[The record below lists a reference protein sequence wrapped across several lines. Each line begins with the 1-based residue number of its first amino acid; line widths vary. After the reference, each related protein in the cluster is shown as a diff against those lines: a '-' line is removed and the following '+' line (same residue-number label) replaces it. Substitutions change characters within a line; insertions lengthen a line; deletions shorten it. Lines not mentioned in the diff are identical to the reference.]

1 MGSSNG
7 RKHNIVFLGQPQD
20 AAAVDSLLSEH
31 GLNLQLVE
39 RLDEVIERV
48 KQDHVGVVV
57 LDEESGI
64 PVHDLLTRV
73 RRHSLVPVAI
83 ISDSDCI
90 ARVAYLTAG
99 ADQVIE
105 RPLGESAAARI
116 HSTWRM
122 AHKHVCTTPNG
133 EGDLEFGHLKIV
145 PSQFKVIANGQEVK
159 LSKKEYEILLYLA
172 QRANR
177 LVSADELLRQVW
189 GYHEGVKT
197 RTLNVHIARLR
208 TKLELDP
215 RNPTLIRTV
224 PCRGYMLVSPP

>member
-1 MGSSNG
+1 
-7 RKHNIVFLGQPQD
+7 
-20 AAAVDSLLSEH
+20 
-31 GLNLQLVE
+31 
-39 RLDEVIERV
+39 
-48 KQDHVGVVV
+48 V
-57 LDEESGI
+57 LDEIKSGI

-73 RRHSLVPVAI
+73 RRHSFVPVAV
-83 ISDSDCI
+83 ISDDDWI
-90 ARVAYLTAG
+90 ARVVYLTAG

-116 HSTWRM
+116 HAVWRM

-145 PSQFKVIANGQEVK
+145 PSQFRVIANGQEVK
-159 LSKKEYEILLYLA
+159 LSKKEYELLLYLF

-197 RTLNVHIARLR
+197 RTLSVHIARLR
-208 TKLELDP
+208 SKIEPDLG
-215 RNPTLIRTV
+215 NPQVIQTV
-224 PCRGYMLVSPP
+224 HCRGYMIVSP